1 MKLRIRLNLLI
12 TIVMLFFILILG
24 GVIMVASKQ
33 SIEEGVES
41 AHSVTLQLLDSV
53 IISSTQNPE
62 WGHTH
67 EVMKAYLE
75 DLGRVRSNM
84 IYLYDLQNNL
94 LYQSPQSTYRLNEN
108 PPAWFVKALAPRS
121 VVNARLIRFGR
132 LVVQS
137 DSIGAIKEAWAVM
150 GQLFY
155 LTLSFLIVLNV
166 IVYFLLGRWLRPLNP
181 MLDAISSM
189 GRGDFKT
196 RLPKFQIPDFDLI
209 SDNFNKMGAKLEKN
223 INENLR
229 LALIAEQTADAVA
242 IYDDKQKIRFWN
254 KSAERIFGY
263 KKNEVMG
270 QHANLIVPKN
280 LRREFKD
287 YADLARKKQA
297 VLYYET
303 KRKAKNGR
311 LIDLSISR
319 SPLVDPNSKKVV
331 GDIVSMR
338 DISEKILAERSQREL
353 QQNRELTAIIQ
364 EHVEDERK
372 SLARELHDELGQY
385 VSAIKIFSQNIL
397 NRTKGKDKAISDSA
411 TTVISAANQIYDGMH
426 SIIKKLRPGSLDN
439 LGLTETLRDM
449 VNSWNQQYEK
459 LNIKLKIDGDI
470 DQLGEMAN
478 INIYRII
485 QEGMNNCVKHAN
497 ASLVNIKLSIKK
509 DQLTLLF
516 KDNGVGFDKKILE
529 STKQFGLVG
538 IDERVKAL
546 NGQFEVVSE
555 IDHGTEI
562 RIILPIKKLGTL

>member
-1 MKLRIRLNLLI
+1 MKLRLRLNLLI
-12 TIVMLFFILILG
+12 TLVMLFFILILG

-189 GRGDFKT
+189 GRGNFKT

-338 DISEKILAERSQREL
+338 DISEKILAERSQQEL

-449 VNSWNQQYEK
+449 VNSWNQQYKK
-459 LNIKLKIDGDI
+459 LNVKLKIDGDI

-485 QEGMNNCVKHAN
+485 QEGMNNCIKHAK
-497 ASLVNIKLSIKK
+497 ASLVNIKLSMKK

-516 KDNGVGFDKKILE
+516 KDNGVGFDRKILK

-562 RIILPIKKLGTL
+562 RIILPIKN

>member
-1 MKLRIRLNLLI
+1 MKLRLRLNLLI
-12 TIVMLFFILILG
+12 TLVMLFFILILG

-67 EVMKAYLE
+67 DVMKAYLE

-223 INENLR
+223 ISENLR

-397 NRTKGKDKAISDSA
+397 NRTKGKDKAISESA

-459 LNIKLKIDGDI
+459 LNVKLKIDGDI

-497 ASLVNIKLSIKK
+497 ASLVNIKLSMKK

-562 RIILPIKKLGTL
+562 RIILPIKN

>member
-1 MKLRIRLNLLI
+1 MKLRLRLNLLI
-12 TIVMLFFILILG
+12 TLVMLFFILILG

-108 PPAWFVKALAPRS
+108 PPAWFVKVLAPRS

-270 QHANLIVPKN
+270 QHANLIVPKY

-287 YADLARKKQA
+287 YADLAKKKQA

-397 NRTKGKDKAISDSA
+397 NRTKGKDKTISDSA

-459 LNIKLKIDGDI
+459 LNVKLKIDGDI

-516 KDNGVGFDKKILE
+516 KDNGIGFDKKILE

-546 NGQFEVVSE
+546 DGQFEVVSE
-555 IDHGTEI
+555 IDHGTQI
-562 RIILPIKKLGTL
+562 RIILPIKN

>member
-1 MKLRIRLNLLI
+1 MKLRLRLNLLI
-12 TIVMLFFILILG
+12 TLVMLFFILILG

-209 SDNFNKMGAKLEKN
+209 SDNFNKMGAKLERN

-459 LNIKLKIDGDI
+459 LNVKLKIDGDI

-497 ASLVNIKLSIKK
+497 ASLVNIKLSMKK

-516 KDNGVGFDKKILE
+516 KDNGVGFDKKILK

-562 RIILPIKKLGTL
+562 RIILPIKN

>member
-1 MKLRIRLNLLI
+1 MKLRLRLNLLI
-12 TIVMLFFILILG
+12 TLVMLFFILILG

-108 PPAWFVKALAPRS
+108 PPAWFVKVLAPRS

-338 DISEKILAERSQREL
+338 DISEKILAEKSQREL

-439 LGLTETLRDM
+439 LGLTETLRDI

-459 LNIKLKIDGDI
+459 LNVKLKIDGDI

-485 QEGMNNCVKHAN
+485 QEGMNNCVKHAK
-497 ASLVNIKLSIKK
+497 ASLVNIKLSMKK

-562 RIILPIKKLGTL
+562 RIILPIKN

>member
-1 MKLRIRLNLLI
+1 MKLRLRLNLLI
-12 TIVMLFFILILG
+12 TLVMLFFILILG

-62 WGHTH
+62 WGNTH

-155 LTLSFLIVLNV
+155 LTLSFLIALNV

-209 SDNFNKMGAKLEKN
+209 SDNFNKMGAKLERN

-338 DISEKILAERSQREL
+338 DISEKILAEKSQREL

-411 TTVISAANQIYDGMH
+411 TTVLSAANQIYDGMH

-449 VNSWNQQYEK
+449 VNSMNQQYKK
-459 LNIKLKIDGDI
+459 LNVKLKIDGDI

-497 ASLVNIKLSIKK
+497 ASLVNIKLSMKK

-546 NGQFEVVSE
+546 NGQFEVISE

-562 RIILPIKKLGTL
+562 RIILPIKN

>member
-1 MKLRIRLNLLI
+1 MKLRLRLNLLI
-12 TIVMLFFILILG
+12 TLVMLFFILILG

-209 SDNFNKMGAKLEKN
+209 SDNFNKMGAKLERN
-223 INENLR
+223 ISENLR

-338 DISEKILAERSQREL
+338 DISEKIMAERSQREL

-439 LGLTETLRDM
+439 LGLTETLRDI

-459 LNIKLKIDGDI
+459 LNVKLKIDGDI

-497 ASLVNIKLSIKK
+497 ASLVNIKLSMKK

-562 RIILPIKKLGTL
+562 RIILPIKN

>member
-1 MKLRIRLNLLI
+1 MKLRLRLNLLI
-12 TIVMLFFILILG
+12 TLVMLFFILILG

-209 SDNFNKMGAKLEKN
+209 SDNFNKMGAKLERN

-459 LNIKLKIDGDI
+459 LNVKLKIDGDI

-485 QEGMNNCVKHAN
+485 QEGMNNCVKHAK
-497 ASLVNIKLSIKK
+497 ASLVNIKLSMKK

-562 RIILPIKKLGTL
+562 RIILPIKN